1 MVSFTTGTFIVDS
14 SGEVEV
20 DFLFDGGWF
29 RGELAMFSLDGMEAY
44 EPGSIEFMLEAARRA
59 LSNSTEGHIIIQDEL
74 EGARFSAD
82 LAWERNF
89 NSGEYQG
96 VKTFQMTPGD
106 EVAFMLVQ
114 HNTVKKTL
122 RNPNKIFEFGNLP
135 LFSIPEANLSGS
147 SPNEFGVVDVDG
159 LGTIAFEDVPIGQA
173 DKDYNDMI
181 LKVKGLE
188 GNLATLSDQIN
199 PTRDWRKNLILWDG
213 ELTTLSDARLVMH
226 LEFNETSGNLAA
238 DSSPEGNNNKGKLRK
253 GAKFRSGVVD
263 FDGKNDVI
271 KVKDSSDINIDTH
284 AKRTVSVWFKVDDK
298 NLTDRKQVIYEEG
311 GVKNGVAGLNIYIE
325 EGLLYFGGWNQQKGN
340 WSGTYLSTNAITS
353 NTWHHAVLVLD
364 AEEGVNTPQAKAFAA
379 YLNGVKIGEGE
390 GMQLESHRDD
400 IGIGGL
406 NQTTKFHDGEAK
418 KNSKHSLGGS
428 LDDVRVYNRALS
440 AEEISFLFN
449 PNHNPVAGDDKAL
462 TVENTEVILL
472 ASSLLAND
480 TDLDGNSLSIMAVG
494 NATNGSVT
502 QDDQG
507 NVIFMPE
514 SNFNGDARFEY
525 TVSDG
530 QGGTAT
536 ATVTVTVLPQTS
548 PIPLGTN
555 LHRLAAWS
563 PQLPFLNAFKSAR
576 QWIPQNW
583 GVTKDEED
591 KYEYAW
597 DTGEFSQLELDENGW
612 VKSLPAPE
620 DEPEYS
626 SVGTLMFR
634 DVGTYPGG
642 KYVVLYEGEGTLEYS
657 LDAQKDESASTPGR
671 DVIDVTPS
679 NAGIWLRITD
689 TDPNNTGD
697 YLRNIRV
704 LPEEYEYAH
713 AQIFNP
719 AFLEKIQ
726 PFNTIRFM
734 DWMFTNNSNQG
745 EWSERPVPESSIFS
759 GEMASLEEMV
769 ELANRTDTDPWFTLP
784 HMATDEYVTNFAQ
797 YVKDN
802 LDPDLKVYVEYSN
815 EVWNFDFSQGWW
827 VEEQGKNEWPDS
839 NDSNYTK
846 RIDWFGKRTAEITQ
860 IWDDVFDTDKERVIG
875 VLGAQAANP
884 WTASR
889 PLQYR
894 WAEDP
899 NSHEEYGIDA
909 IAIAPYFGS
918 YLGNPTHEA
927 EIESWIDDD
936 DPDVALNNLFEE
948 MTRGGVL
955 SKGYN
960 GGGLQQAYDWTTA
973 YVDLADEQNLDII
986 SYESGQHLNGNNGV
1000 QDNQA
1005 IGDLF
1010 IAANRDP
1017 RMGEVYQEY
1026 FTTLHELGLDLS
1038 VNYTDVS
1045 RYNKWGSWGALE
1057 HINQEDSPK
1066 YNVIKNVTTKIT
1078 HDLPPKLGVL
1088 NSNLSRLG
1096 LIVEG
1101 DSLNLNADYTDV
1113 GITDF
1118 HTVEFDWGDDSPVD
1132 REEKTPLLGD
1142 LGKISGSHVYNTSG
1156 TYTATLTVTDD
1167 DNLFDN
1173 KSISINV
1180 AKKVELDW
1188 NPGSKNKKIKLTGN
1202 GNISVAI
1209 LGTANFDV
1217 AGIDPTSVRAD
1228 DEKDVLLD
1236 GGDISAIANNFSRE
1250 DTNDDGFQDLVLFFG
1265 KSDLREV
1272 VSLNSEPFLSDN
1284 QIYLLGTNSQLDSSY
1299 FFGMQQAEAPLQS

>member
-1 MVSFTTGTFIVDS
+1 MVTFETGTFIVDS

-29 RGELAMFSLDGMEAY
+29 RGELALFSLDGMEAI
-44 EPGSIEFMLEAARRA
+44 EPGSSEFMLEAARRA
-59 LSNSTEGHIIIQDEL
+59 LTNSTQGRIVIQDEL
-74 EGARFSAD
+74 EAARFSAD

-89 NSGEYQG
+89 NSGTYQG

-114 HNTVKKTL
+114 HNTVKKTF
-122 RNPNKIFEFGNLP
+122 RNPNKIFEFGKLP

-147 SPNEFGVVDVDG
+147 SPNQFEVVDVDG
-159 LGTIAFEDVPIGQA
+159 NGTIAFEDVPITQA

-188 GNLATLSDQIN
+188 GNLAPLSDHIN

-213 ELTTLSDARLVMH
+213 ELNTLSDARLVMH
-226 LEFNETSGNLAA
+226 LELDETAKKQAA
-238 DSSPEGNNNKGKLRK
+238 DSSPEGKNNQGKLRK
-253 GAKFRSGVVD
+253 GAKFRNGVVEL
-263 FDGKNDVI
+263 DGKNDLI
-271 KVKDSSDINIDTH
+271 QVKDSNDINIGTH
-284 AKRTVSVWFKVDDK
+284 AKRTISLWFQVDDK
-298 NLTDRKQVIYEEG
+298 NISSQKQIIYEEG
-311 GVKNGVAGLNIYIE
+311 GVKSGVGGLNIYIE
-325 EGLLYFGGWNQQKGN
+325 DGLLYFGGWNQQQGN
-340 WSGTYLSTNAITS
+340 WSGTYLSSDDITS
-353 NTWHHAVLVLD
+353 NTWHHVALVLD
-364 AEEGVNTPQAKAFAA
+364 AEEGLNTPQSKAFKA
-379 YLNGVKIGEGE
+379 YLNGVKVGEGE
-390 GMQLESHRDD
+390 GMELESHRDN

-406 NQTTKFHDGEAK
+406 NQTTKFHDGEAQ
-418 KNSKHSLGGS
+418 KNSKHSLGGNI
-428 LDDVRVYNRALS
+428 DDIRVYNRALS
-440 AEEISFLFN
+440 AEEISLLFN
-449 PNHNPVAGDDKAL
+449 PNHEPVAEDDEAL

-472 ASSLLAND
+472 GSSLLAND
-480 TDLDGNSLSIMAVG
+480 TDLDGNSLSLTAVG
-494 NATNGSVT
+494 NATNGTVT
-502 QDDQG
+502 KDEQG
-507 NVIFMPE
+507 NAIFTPE
-514 SNFNGDARFEY
+514 LNFSGDASFEY
-525 TVSDG
+525 TISDG

-583 GVTKDEED
+583 GVTKNNED
-591 KYEYAW
+591 KYEYVW
-597 DTGEFSQLELDENGW
+597 DTGEFTQLDLDENGW
-612 VKSLPAPE
+612 VKSLPSPE

-626 SVGTLMFR
+626 SVGTLLFR
-634 DVGTYPGG
+634 NVGSYPGG
-642 KYVVLYEGEGTLEYS
+642 KYVVLYEGEGSIEYA

-671 DVIDVTPS
+671 EVINVTPS
-679 NAGIWLRITD
+679 SAGIWLRITS
-689 TDPNNTGD
+689 TDPNDTGD

-704 LPEEYEYAH
+704 IPEEYEYAD

-719 AFLEKIQ
+719 VFLEKIQ

-734 DWMFTNNSNQG
+734 DWMFTNNSQQS
-745 EWSERPVPESSIFS
+745 EWSERPRPESSIFS

-784 HMATDEYVTNFAQ
+784 HMATEEYITNFAQ

-802 LDPDLKVYVEYSN
+802 LDPNLKVYVEYSN

-827 VEEQGKNEWPDS
+827 VEEQGKNEWLDS
-839 NDSNYTK
+839 NDSGYTK
-846 RIDWFGKRTAEITQ
+846 RIDWFGKRTTEITQ
-860 IWDDVFDTDKERVIG
+860 IWDEVFETEKDRVIG

-884 WTASR
+884 WTAR
-889 PLQYR
+889 RALQYT
-894 WAEDP
+894 WSDDP
-899 NSHEEYGIDA
+899 KSHEEYGIDA

-918 YLGNPTHEA
+918 YLGNPTYEA

-948 MTRGGVL
+948 LTQGGVL
-955 SKGYN
+955 SNGYE
-960 GGGLQQAYDWTTA
+960 GGALQQAYYWTTA
-973 YVDLADEQNLDII
+973 YVELAAQQNLEII
-986 SYESGQHLNGNNGV
+986 TYESGQHLNGNSGV

-1038 VNYTDVS
+1038 MNYTDVS
-1045 RYNKWGSWGALE
+1045 SYNKWGSWGVLE
-1057 HINQEDSPK
+1057 HIHQEDSPK
-1066 YNVIKNVTTKIT
+1066 YNVIKSATTKIT
-1078 HDLPPKLGVL
+1078 HELPPQLGTL
-1088 NSNLSRLG
+1088 TDNLSRLG
-1096 LIVEG
+1096 LMVEG
-1101 DSLNLNADYTDV
+1101 DSLNLNANYTDV

-1118 HTVEFDWGDDSPVD
+1118 HTVEFDWGDGSPIE

-1142 LGKISGSHVYNTSG
+1142 ISKVSGSHVYNTEG
-1156 TYTATLTVTDD
+1156 TYTATLTITDD

-1173 KSISINV
+1173 KSISLDV
-1180 AKKVELDW
+1180 AKKVTLDW
-1188 NPGSKNKKIKLTGN
+1188 NPGSNNKTLKLTGN

-1217 AGIDPTSVRAD
+1217 TRIDPTSVRSD
-1228 DEKDVLLD
+1228 DEKDILLD
-1236 GGDISAIANNFSRE
+1236 GGDLSAIANNSSLE
-1250 DTNDDGFQDLVLFFG
+1250 DTNGDGFQDLVMFFG
-1265 KSDLREV
+1265 KSDLRAAIAT
-1272 VSLNSEPFLSDN
+1272 NSESFIDDN
-1284 QIYLLGTNSQLDSSY
+1284 QIYLLGTSSQLDSGY
-1299 FFGMQQAEAPLQS
+1299 FFGMEQDKGLE